1 MRFPRS
7 EAILFMGI
15 MQGAAGTSTVC
26 LSVCVQSACPD
37 VVVVHAESQVYFRWS
52 KARLESEAGSQEVT
66 LTTKEQYALYQYH
79 AQTQWVK
86 FTPLEAPAS
95 CTHCRDAAI
104 QQIEFWA
111 NQSNKVPAP
120 EKPCPRNSLGL
131 SENDPLCQENAMWY
145 NWYIKFDTVPTI
157 NKGVVH
163 LVLNSTNNKQR
174 TSLTCTLV
182 IGDSPLQSGLMAS
195 EACMHSKSSNIPY
208 GVKHAT
214 LGGDC
219 RENLQGLTLAEM
231 DATWG
236 HHMSPNVVA
245 RDCIV
250 MKWVSC
256 VVAGGLTRCWTRKSC
271 KVHDMGTLSAAHQLL
286 FGSCMAAVCEEQC
299 VMG

>member
-1 MRFPRS
+1 MWDDSLYGWVSHSQGNGYSVEAWFRVLFPRS
-7 EAILFMGI
+7 EAILFMEI
-15 MQGAAGTSTVC
+15 MQNAAGTSTVC

-95 CTHCRDAAI
+95 WPHCRDGAI

-145 NWYIKFDTVPTI
+145 NWYMKFDTVP
-157 NKGVVH
+157 KVHEGVVH
-163 LVLNSTNNKQR
+163 LVLNSTNRQAENFANLHVSHRGFSSTVR
-174 TSLTCTLV
+174 TDGFGSMYAFKVFKYPT
-182 IGDSPLQSGLMAS
+182 
-195 EACMHSKSSNIPY
+195 Y
-208 GVKHAT
+208 GNKHAT
-214 LGGDC
+214 MGGDC

-231 DATWG
+231 DATWPG
-236 HHMSPNVVA
+236 NAMSTNVVA

-250 MKWVSC
+250 MKWISC
-256 VVAGGLTRCWTRKSC
+256 VVAGGLTRC
-271 KVHDMGTLSAAHQLL
+271 
-286 FGSCMAAVCEEQC
+286 
-299 VMG
+299 